1 MNKIVKN
8 AHNWIILNASLAQV
22 ISVYLKEIV
31 LNATIKIVLTVL
43 KIIKTAPYARMDM
56 VEIPL

>member
-8 AHNWIILNASLAQV
+8 AHNWIILNASLAQI

-31 LNATIKIVLTVL
+31 LNATTKIVLTVL
-43 KIIKTAPYARMDM
+43 KII
-56 VEIPL
+56 